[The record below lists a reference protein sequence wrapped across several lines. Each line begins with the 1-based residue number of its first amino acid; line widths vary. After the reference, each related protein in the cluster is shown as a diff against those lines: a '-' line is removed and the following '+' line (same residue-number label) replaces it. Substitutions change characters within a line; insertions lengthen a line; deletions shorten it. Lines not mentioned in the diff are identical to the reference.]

1 MTKRNK
7 FISMFILAIILG
19 VFLGLWLRRQSK
31 PELKIESKVP
41 TSPSAP
47 QINTETLK
55 IDGKRVLGLTPG
67 KEVEEM
73 KKLNVANNAT
83 DNWSPALLKTLQ
95 KQGGKAAKDIQ
106 LKRVDSF
113 VLAQDN
119 LALFV
124 ESVIVT
130 ITNEQNAQTTF
141 RVLVDSQTGKILR
154 NWDQPVI
161 DPINPRQNFRLK
173 IDPRYQD

>member
-1 MTKRNK
+1 MTKRNQ
-7 FISMFILAIILG
+7 FILVFVFAIILG
-19 VFLGLWLRRQSK
+19 TFIGLWLRRQSK
-31 PELKIESKVP
+31 TELKTETRVLPSP
-41 TSPSAP
+41 TSHT
-47 QINTETLK
+47 INTETLK

-67 KEVEEM
+67 KEVEEI
-73 KKLNVANNAT
+73 KKLNVANNPGE
-83 DNWSPALLKTLQ
+83 NWNTALIKTLQ
-95 KQGGKAAKDIQ
+95 KQGGKSIKDVQ
-106 LKRVDSF
+106 VRPVDSF

-124 ESVIVT
+124 ESVVVT
-130 ITNEQNAQTTF
+130 ITNEQNAQTSF

>member
-7 FISMFILAIILG
+7 FILLFILAIISGALLG
-19 VFLGLWLRRQSK
+19 FWLRMKTRPEFVKKSK
-31 PELKIESKVP
+31 PQVQ
-41 TSPSAP
+41 TSHVLNA
-47 QINTETLK
+47 ETLK

-67 KEVEEM
+67 KEAEEI
-73 KKLNVANNAT
+73 KKLNVANVPSDA
-83 DNWSPALLKTLQ
+83 WSPALQKTLR
-95 KQGGKAAKDIQ
+95 KQGGKSLKSIDI
-106 LKRVDSF
+106 KTIDSF

-119 LALFV
+119 LAYFV
-124 ESVIVT
+124 ESVVVT
-130 ITNEQNAQTTF
+130 ITNEQNSQTTF

-161 DPINPRQNFRLK
+161 DPVNPRQNFRLK

>member
-7 FISMFILAIILG
+7 FILAFILAIILG
-19 VFLGLWLRRQSK
+19 ASLGIWLRRQSK
-31 PELKIESKVP
+31 SELKTATKETP
-41 TSPSAP
+41 SPSAHV
-47 QINTETLK
+47 INTETLK

-73 KKLNVANNAT
+73 KKLNVANNPSES
-83 DNWSPALLKTLQ
+83 WSPALLKTLQ
-95 KQGGKAAKDIQ
+95 KQGGKSIKDIQ
-106 LKRVDSF
+106 VRPVDSF

-124 ESVIVT
+124 ESVVVT

-161 DPINPRQNFRLK
+161 DPANPRQNFRLK

>member
-7 FISMFILAIILG
+7 FILAFILAAILG
-19 VFLGLWLRRQSK
+19 ASLGYWLRLQTKSDLKSTSK
-31 PELKIESKVP
+31 EA
-41 TSPSAP
+41 SPPPSHV
-47 QINTETLK
+47 INTETLK

-67 KEVEEM
+67 KEAEEI
-73 KKLNVANNAT
+73 KTLNVANNPSP
-83 DNWSPALLKTLQ
+83 NWTPALLKTLQ
-95 KQGGKAAKDIQ
+95 KQGGKSIKDIQ
-106 LKRVDSF
+106 IRPVDSF
-113 VLAQDN
+113 ILAQDN

-124 ESVIVT
+124 ESVVVT
-130 ITNEQNAQTTF
+130 ITNEQNTQTTF

-161 DPINPRQNFRLK
+161 DPVNPRQNFRLK